1 LTAADTVRAGAL
13 RRTGAG
19 LALAI
24 AFLTIVPVRVPARP
38 RVELGSAAGWFPVVG
53 ALIGAAAGGVRA
65 GMEPLIGATAATV
78 LALVALVALTGALHQ
93 DGLADV
99 ADGLGVRGDRERRL
113 AVMRDPVTGTFG
125 TLALI
130 GWALLMLAALAP
142 LRDDDAL
149 AALIAAGAL
158 SRWAALVH
166 ASFAPA
172 ARTGGLGAGFVVSQA
187 ALVVAT
193 ACAVT
198 VALLV
203 AGPGPGAAAVGAT
216 VVLAALSALA
226 ARRLIGGRTGDTIGA
241 TVCVV
246 EAAVATLL
254 LGFFR

>member
-13 RRTGAG
+13 RRMGAG

-53 ALIGAAAGGVRA
+53 ALVGALAGGVRA
-65 GMEPLIGATAATV
+65 GMEPVIGGTAATV
-78 LALVALVALTGALHQ
+78 LALIALVAVTGALHQ

-130 GWALLMLAALAP
+130 GWALLMLAAVAP
-142 LRDDDAL
+142 LGNEDAV
-149 AALIAAGAL
+149 AVLIVAGAV

-172 ARTGGLGAGFVVSQA
+172 ARPGGLGAGFVVTQT
-187 ALVVAT
+187 ALVVASV
-193 ACAVT
+193 CAVT
-198 VALLV
+198 VALFV

-216 VVLAALSALA
+216 LTLAALSAWA
-226 ARRLIGGRTGDTIGA
+226 ARRAIGGRTGDTIGA

>member
-19 LALAI
+19 LALAVT
-24 AFLTIVPVRVPARP
+24 FLTIVPVRVPARP
-38 RVELGSAAGWFPVVG
+38 RVELGSAAGWFPLVG
-53 ALIGAAAGGVRA
+53 ALVGAVAGGVRV
-65 GMEPLIGATAATV
+65 GMEPLIGGTAATV
-78 LALVALVALTGALHQ
+78 LALAALVVVTGALHQ

-125 TLALI
+125 TLALV
-130 GWALLMLAALAP
+130 GWALLMLAAVAP
-142 LRDDDAL
+142 LGNEDAL

-166 ASFAPA
+166 ASFAPP
-172 ARTGGLGAGFVVSQA
+172 ARPGGLGAGFVVTQT

-193 ACAVT
+193 AFAVPI
-198 VALLV
+198 ALLV

-216 VVLAALSALA
+216 LVLVGLSAVA
-226 ARRLIGGRTGDTIGA
+226 ARRAIGGRTGDTIGA